1 MIGKSPLSTA
11 AALGNIKIM
20 KLLLNAHKTNQ
31 IISPEDVYVNQ
42 QGAEC
47 QSGLDC
53 KGDNKNQNICVTS
66 RSSVEH
72 KKNQG
77 YYVFVHNEDPSS
89 NEDACVVNKNDNSDV
104 ESPEDMDDLEWFL
117 EVEGVEDPVS
127 DDVWSLQY
135 RWYAN
140 ILDKTGGLFS
150 EEVRGCDVNLLDGS
164 GYCAVHYAV
173 ESSQL
178 EALQCLI
185 SAGRPTRYSIIIV
198 STL

>member
-11 AALGNIKIM
+11 ATLGNLSIM
-20 KLLLNAHKTNQ
+20 KLLLNAHKINQ
-31 IISPEDVYVNQ
+31 PISPEDVYTNQ
-42 QGAEC
+42 QGAES
-47 QSGLDC
+47 QSGADFNS
-53 KGDNKNQNICVTS
+53 DEKNQNNCGTNCTS
-66 RSSVEH
+66 FEQ

-89 NEDACVVNKNDNSDV
+89 HEGSRVVNQNEPIDI

-140 ILDKTGGLFS
+140 ILDKTGGLFD
-150 EEVRGCDVNLLDGS
+150 EEVRGCDVNLPDSS

-185 SAGRPTRYSIIIV
+185 SAGTRYSIMML
-198 STL
+198 SKL